1 MGMGNNGDYMSELNF
16 VHGLC
21 GPGVVSSMA
30 LYLNRENRPVMGAVG
45 NPAAVPGTNHAAQ
58 GLHTAVGSN
67 ALAASG
73 IDGSLMNLNPQGV
86 PNMLIPGANA
96 IYPPHT
102 GQPASLT
109 PMGLNIMSNAQL
121 NGLSPEKRAQAIDA
135 LQRRYD
141 KEQFYGD
148 GVQLRTGMS
157 MAQGV
162 PLNNAIGPNSV
173 LNVAPNG
180 NPSNPAINRIIG
192 ETPATSGSQIYSSL
206 LNTRNMINIAAA
218 FGFYTARENGME
230 PNAVDMIGL
239 KANKL
244 PGGAVGVGGF
254 ANRVGMNVMGG
265 KDQALSTNTVGHQAG
280 YVPTPIGAVPPTT
293 PPATSERR
301 LWMGTICLW
310 GKAATHKVHCV
321 AISGTMKG
329 QPPI

>member
-1 MGMGNNGDYMSELNF
+1 M
-16 VHGLC
+16 
-21 GPGVVSSMA
+21 
-30 LYLNRENRPVMGAVG
+30 
-45 NPAAVPGTNHAAQ
+45 
-58 GLHTAVGSN
+58 
-67 ALAASG
+67 
-73 IDGSLMNLNPQGV
+73 
-86 PNMLIPGANA
+86 
-96 IYPPHT
+96 
-102 GQPASLT
+102 
-109 PMGLNIMSNAQL
+109 
-121 NGLSPEKRAQAIDA
+121 
-135 LQRRYD
+135 
-141 KEQFYGD
+141 
-148 GVQLRTGMS
+148 
-157 MAQGV
+157 
-162 PLNNAIGPNSV
+162 GPNSV

-218 FGFYTARENGME
+218 FGFYTARVTGPEPRAHDKDTTTGNVLDNGS
-230 PNAVDMIGL
+230 NVVAGVLTAISQ
-239 KANKL
+239 ANKL

-301 LWMGTICLW
+301 LWMGTICVW